1 MNRQAEEEDERRG
14 ERGIEDLSEPKR
26 DRVHERRR
34 RKRVAAG
41 VESREFVDDYT
52 GACMWVNSQH
62 ELAQ

>member
-1 MNRQAEEEDERRG
+1 MNRQVEEEDERKG

-41 VESREFVDDYT
+41 RGEFVDDYT